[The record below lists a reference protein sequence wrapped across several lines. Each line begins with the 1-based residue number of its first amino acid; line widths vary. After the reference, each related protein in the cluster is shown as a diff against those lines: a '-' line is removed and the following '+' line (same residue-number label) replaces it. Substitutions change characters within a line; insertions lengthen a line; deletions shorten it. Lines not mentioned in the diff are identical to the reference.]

1 MFGLIDVV
9 ASEDDPVT
17 LLDTLMDETPTPSQS
32 GDAARQFSLKRI
44 YVKDISF
51 ESPASPQLFSSDW
64 RPDIRLEVGV
74 TNSQVDESLYEVV
87 VQLTITAEQDGKT
100 ILLIE
105 VQQGGLFQV
114 NGVEEQTMPQVL
126 NVVCPT
132 ILFPYARETVDTL
145 ALKGSVPPL
154 LLAPLDFQGIY
165 AKQQE
170 AQQSP
175 AVN

>member
-1 MFGLIDVV
+1 
-9 ASEDDPVT
+9 
-17 LLDTLMDETPTPSQS
+17 MDETPASPQAGEAT
-32 GDAARQFSLKRI
+32 RQFSLKRI

-100 ILLIE
+100 ILVIE

-114 NGVEEQTMPQVL
+114 NGVDEQTMPQVL

-154 LLAPLDFQGIY
+154 LLAPLDFQGIFQ
-165 AKQQE
+165 KQQE
-170 AQQSP
+170 ARQTP
-175 AVN
+175 AGN